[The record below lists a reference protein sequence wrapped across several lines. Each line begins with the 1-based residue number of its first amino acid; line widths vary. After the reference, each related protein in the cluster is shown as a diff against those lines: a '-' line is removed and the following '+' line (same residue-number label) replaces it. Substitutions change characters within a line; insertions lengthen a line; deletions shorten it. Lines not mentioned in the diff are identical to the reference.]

1 MHDLIP
7 LAALRRG
14 ESAEVCELVGSP
26 ERIRR
31 LEELGL
37 RHGVRLDMLRQ
48 GSPCIFRIDGTTMCF
63 RHEELVSVM
72 VRLRMSA

>member
-7 LAALRRG
+7 LPALRRG

-37 RHGVRLDMLRQ
+37 RHGVRLDMLSH
-48 GSPCIFRIDGTTMCF
+48 GSPCIFRIEGTTLCF
-63 RHEELVSVM
+63 RDDELVSVM
-72 VRLRMSA
+72 VRPRMSA

>member
-14 ESAEVCELVGSP
+14 ESAEVCELVGPP

-31 LEELGL
+31 LEEIGL
-37 RHGVRLDMLRQ
+37 RHGVWLDMLRQ
-48 GSPCIFRIDGTTMCF
+48 GSPCIFRIEGTTLCF
-63 RHEELVSVM
+63 RADDVASVM
-72 VRLRMSA
+72 VRLRISA